1 METSLIGKAVVFGS
15 KECRFEPCVSKFI
28 RIRYTQLTSLVK
40 LSNQSKK
47 RSTNLTHNFRLK
59 RLIKVLNNIGLISVL
74 IDNSRNFSFS
84 ANSYKAMPFFN
95 NIKLVSSE
103 TKAYYITLQSLRK
116 LSNTLR
122 STKLIMETNKGI
134 MTHTTALR
142 LNVGGK
148 VLAIVSL

>member
-47 RSTNLTHNFRLK
+47 KSTNLTHNF

-74 IDNSRNFSFS
+74 IDNSSNFSFS
-84 ANSYKAMPFFN
+84 TNSYKAMPFFN

-134 MTHTTALR
+134 VTHTTALR